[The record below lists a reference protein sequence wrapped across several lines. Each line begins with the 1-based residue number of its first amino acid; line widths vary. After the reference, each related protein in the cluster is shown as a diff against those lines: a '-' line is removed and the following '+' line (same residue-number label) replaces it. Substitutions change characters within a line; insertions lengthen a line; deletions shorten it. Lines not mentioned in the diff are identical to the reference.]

1 MTPLLHTSAL
11 CSSPPPLSTL
21 TADPIAYSFLASF
34 LGRVERLLLRW
45 TGSNCL
51 GDSGKMATAEL
62 IMNASLVPDSE
73 LISRAVQAAYGTI
86 RAARDVLVERH
97 SFAELA
103 AYLDRVVPI
112 LDQLKATTPAA
123 NRDGSSPLADAAGIL
138 AREVETARALALDCG
153 KRNRIYLLL
162 NCRRIVTRLE
172 SATREIGRAISLLPL
187 ASLDLSSAIRDEAKL
202 LSDSMVRAEFRAA
215 AAEEETLRKLESAIQ
230 EHNSD
235 RSYANSLLALIAD
248 AVGISKDRT
257 VLKKEFA
264 EFKEEVAEAKLR
276 KDLAEAIQMDQI
288 IALLSRADATS
299 SFKEKEVKYYS
310 KRNSLGSQPLEPLQ
324 SFYCPITR
332 DVMEDPVETSSGQTF
347 ERSAIERWFADGNT
361 TCPLTMT
368 PLNTGFLR
376 HNITLRKSIE
386 EWKERNNIII
396 ISSMKSKLS
405 LDDEVVLRSLAQL
418 QELCE
423 EKFSN
428 RECVV
433 MEDYL
438 PILVGLLGR
447 NNSQIRNH
455 TLYILRLLVEDSD
468 DNREKI
474 AEVDNAI
481 QSIVKSLAR
490 RTDERKAAVVLLL
503 ELSKNNAIC
512 GHIGKVQGCILLL
525 VTIINSDNNQAA
537 DDARELLENL
547 SFLDD
552 NVVLMA
558 KANYFQPLLRC
569 LNSGPEYLKMKM
581 VKALA
586 EMELTDHSKET
597 LFKEGALQPLLQM
610 LSLSDADG
618 KRMAI
623 KAIQKLSSF
632 GPNGLQIIRDGAISP
647 LLDLLFQAIP
657 ASSNLR
663 DQVAATILNIT
674 VSAAALQT
682 NEALSIL
689 KSDAEI
695 SRLFSLVM
703 LTGPTIQQSILG
715 TFYALCQLPSA
726 KDMRTKLR
734 QFSAVQLLI
743 SQCEHRDLSVRAS
756 AVKLLSCLMEDG
768 DDNVSAES
776 VTQRC
781 LETLLS
787 IIKTSKDEEEV
798 AAALRIISDLPIG
811 YPHVTRWIADAGAI
825 TVFVSYIR
833 DVKLIGPFRNKLIE
847 NALRVLCRFT
857 MSTNPECQKIAAK
870 SGLIP
875 LLVQL
880 LGSGTP
886 AAKRYAATLL
896 CQFSESSLS
905 LSRLVER
912 HGGFWCFAPPPEI
925 QCPVHNG
932 VCSVE
937 TSYCLL
943 EADAIGPLLSLL
955 GESDS
960 SICDAALSAL
970 STLIEGERL
979 QSGSKVLHESN
990 GIAPIVKVLSSRST
1004 ELQEKALNVLE
1015 RIFRLQEYKR
1025 IYGALAQMP
1034 LVDITQRSNGPV
1046 RALAARILA
1055 HLDVLHDQSSYF

>member
-1 MTPLLHTSAL
+1 
-11 CSSPPPLSTL
+11 
-21 TADPIAYSFLASF
+21 
-34 LGRVERLLLRW
+34 
-45 TGSNCL
+45 
-51 GDSGKMATAEL
+51 MATAEL

-73 LISRAVQAAYGTI
+73 LISRAVQGAYDII

-97 SFAELA
+97 NFAEMA

-112 LDQLKATTPAA
+112 LDQLMATTPAG
-123 NRDGSSPLADAAGIL
+123 NRDGSFPLAAAAEIL
-138 AREVETARALALDCG
+138 AREVEAARALALDCG
-153 KRNRIYLLL
+153 KRNRVYLLL

-187 ASLDLSSAIRDEAKL
+187 ASFDLSSAIRDEAKL

-215 AAEEETLRKLESAIQ
+215 AAEEEILRKVESAIQ

-248 AVGISKDRT
+248 AVGIPKNRT
-257 VLKKEFA
+257 ALKKEFE
-264 EFKEEVAEAKLR
+264 EFKEEAAEAKLR
-276 KDLAEAIQMDQI
+276 KDLTEAIQMDQI

-299 SFKEKEVKYYS
+299 SFKEKEVKYHS

-368 PLNTGFLR
+368 PLNTSFLR
-376 HNITLRKSIE
+376 PNITLRKSIE

-423 EKFSN
+423 EKFTN

-455 TLYILRLLVEDSD
+455 TLCILRLLVEDSD

-481 QSIVKSLAR
+481 RSIVKSLAR
-490 RTDERKAAVVLLL
+490 RTDERKAAVALLL
-503 ELSKNNAIC
+503 ELSKNNAFC
-512 GHIGKVQGCILLL
+512 GHIGK
-525 VTIINSDNNQAA
+525 
-537 DDARELLENL
+537 
-547 SFLDD
+547 
-552 NVVLMA
+552 
-558 KANYFQPLLRC
+558 
-569 LNSGPEYLKMKM
+569 
-581 VKALA
+581 
-586 EMELTDHSKET
+586 
-597 LFKEGALQPLLQM
+597 M

-657 ASSNLR
+657 ASPNLR

-674 VSAAALQT
+674 VSATALQT

-703 LTGPTIQQSILG
+703 LTGPTIQHSILG

-743 SQCEHRDLSVRAS
+743 SQCEHRDLLVRAS

-776 VTQRC
+776 VTQGC

-811 YPHVTRWIADAGAI
+811 YTHVTRWIADVGAI

-833 DVKLIGPFRNKLIE
+833 DAKLMGPFRNKLIE

-857 MSTNPECQKIAAK
+857 MSTNPECQKIAAQ

-905 LSRLVER
+905 LSRLVQR

-925 QCPVHNG
+925 RCPVHNG

-990 GIAPIVKVLSSRST
+990 GIAPIIEALSSRST

-1015 RIFRLQEYKR
+1015 RIFRLQEYKQ
-1025 IYGALAQMP
+1025 IYGASAQMP